1 MKRVFCFI
9 ALLFFFLQSFS
20 QGSEYVLP
28 DSLQFLLDENVKS
41 NSKRCEALQTVVDA
55 MHEQQQYQ
63 ASLPYV
69 KELENLSNTLNDD
82 YLKAV
87 CNYYYGAVSWSEDDY
102 DNAFDYLF
110 KAKELAKTLP
120 KNDKSLTLKVR
131 IQIVLGACYLKTMK
145 LPQAYQSLQEG
156 IELNKA
162 LGNQYLQFKLD
173 NNLLV
178 TYRYLGLQ
186 DEIAAIN
193 RKMLANP
200 TYSGYNKYMNYFSM
214 ARYYL
219 SKKCYDTTEM
229 YLDTALIYSQKPT
242 FSAWIYLYH
251 GIMENERKAYD
262 KAIVDFDNGLA
273 TITEEN
279 NLELQSNLLINKGL
293 SHALSGNDDQA
304 LALINSGIAL
314 AKEKEILYL
323 QRNGLHYK
331 CEILYEIGDYKQYAE
346 TSRILRAIEDSLDA
360 TKDLDKLK
368 QLELE
373 HQFDMA
379 KEQLEQAQLLK
390 EMQEQRSRMIL
401 YLIIGAL
408 VFAVLMV
415 TLLLNRNK
423 ILLKNK
429 ELQKEAMAHELDLR
443 NRELT
448 AKALVQSQ
456 RQEILTD
463 IVEKLTAVQ
472 NDKKKMSDS
481 IQSIINDFKQYR
493 NAQTPEDF
501 DYYFTQT
508 HPDFYKKLSHDFPD
522 LTPYETHLCAY
533 IRLNLNTKDIAEI
546 CGIEPSSV
554 RMARHRLRKSL
565 GITDSDTDLI
575 KFLSKY

>member
-120 KNDKSLTLKVR
+120 KNDKSLTLQVR

-293 SHALSGNDDQA
+293 SHALSRNDDQA

>member
-293 SHALSGNDDQA
+293 SHALSRNDDQA

-373 HQFDMA
+373 HLFDMA

>member
-102 DNAFDYLF
+102 DNAFDYFF

-293 SHALSGNDDQA
+293 SHALSRNDDQA

>member
-1 MKRVFCFI
+1 M
-9 ALLFFFLQSFS
+9 
-20 QGSEYVLP
+20 
-28 DSLQFLLDENVKS
+28 
-41 NSKRCEALQTVVDA
+41 
-55 MHEQQQYQ
+55 
-63 ASLPYV
+63 
-69 KELENLSNTLNDD
+69 
-82 YLKAV
+82 
-87 CNYYYGAVSWSEDDY
+87 
-102 DNAFDYLF
+102 
-110 KAKELAKTLP
+110 
-120 KNDKSLTLKVR
+120 
-131 IQIVLGACYLKTMK
+131 
-145 LPQAYQSLQEG
+145 
-156 IELNKA
+156 
-162 LGNQYLQFKLD
+162 
-173 NNLLV
+173 

-293 SHALSGNDDQA
+293 SHALSRNDDQA

>member
-9 ALLFFFLQSFS
+9 ALLFFFLQGFS

-87 CNYYYGAVSWSEDDY
+87 CNYYCGAVSWSEDDY

-229 YLDTALIYSQKPT
+229 YLDTALMYSQKPT

-293 SHALSGNDDQA
+293 SYALSGNDDQA

-346 TSRILRAIEDSLDA
+346 TSRILRAVEDSLDA

-429 ELQKEAMAHELDLR
+429 ELQKEAMTHELDLR

-522 LTPYETHLCAY
+522 LTPYEMHLCAY

>member
-293 SHALSGNDDQA
+293 SHALSRNDDQA

>member
-293 SHALSGNDDQA
+293 SHALSRNDDQA

-522 LTPYETHLCAY
+522 LTPYEMHLCAY